1 MIDLVLPEIEA
12 YAEEHSDAESEVCR
26 QLREETQRT
35 MALPQMVVGP
45 LEGAFL
51 KMMARMV
58 GATRILE
65 IGTFTGY
72 SALCFAEALPDKG
85 QVITCDIDVES
96 TALAQQYWAHSP
108 EAHKIDLQI
117 GPALETMET
126 LSGTF
131 DVIFIDADKRNYVK
145 YYQKSK
151 GLLSKNGVMVID
163 NVLWSGEVLKDP
175 APDEDTATIQ
185 ALNQMVTADTD
196 VSSVLVPMRD
206 GVLIVKLN
214 PRSSNT

>member
-26 QLREETQRT
+26 QLREETQRI

-58 GATRILE
+58 GATRVLE

-72 SALCFAEALPDKG
+72 SALCFAEALPDEG

-96 TALAQQYWAHSP
+96 TALAKHYWAHSP
-108 EAHKIDLQI
+108 AAHKIELHI

-126 LSGTF
+126 LSGPF

-163 NVLWSGEVLKDP
+163 NVLWSGEVLKDQ

-185 ALNQMVTADTD
+185 ALNRMVTADTD
-196 VSSVLVPMRD
+196 VSSVLVPMRG
-206 GVLIVKLN
+206 GVLIVKPN
-214 PRSSNT
+214 PRSLTK